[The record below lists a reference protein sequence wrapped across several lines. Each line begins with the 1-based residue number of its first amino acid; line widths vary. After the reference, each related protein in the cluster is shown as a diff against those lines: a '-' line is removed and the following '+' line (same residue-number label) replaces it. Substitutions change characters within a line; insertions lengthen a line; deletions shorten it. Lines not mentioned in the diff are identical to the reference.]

1 MECVCMFILF
11 PTSSSSYI
19 NDRIDNWVKKISFI
33 RFVKMMCVCV
43 CMSFMMLMMVK
54 KKTRDVFFFLVSDGR
69 QEISITE
76 YFCFGTFYLAVNIVL
91 MCVLSATKTTVTT
104 TTSNQINTLFRLT
117 LIERKKNKKKK
128 KKQKVPVG
136 INRTRRYP
144 QKNE

>member
-1 MECVCMFILF
+1 MFILF

-69 QEISITE
+69 
-76 YFCFGTFYLAVNIVL
+76 
-91 MCVLSATKTTVTT
+91 
-104 TTSNQINTLFRLT
+104 
-117 LIERKKNKKKK
+117 
-128 KKQKVPVG
+128 
-136 INRTRRYP
+136 
-144 QKNE
+144 